1 MSWKPARFAKWRY
14 VIPTR
19 IFMSVVG
26 CWAVAWGA
34 LVFPVFWQQ
43 SSIERIA
50 RHIVDGDP
58 FRVELLTDLIP
69 SVEAA
74 EQMQYCRPVV
84 RQAAALIW
92 LRIVEQTIAAG
103 ERKLVD
109 SHMDSLRQS
118 VVRSLECSPADSFLW
133 VALFWIES
141 RQNGF
146 RSRYASYLDM
156 SYHFGPNEGWVGLKR
171 NRIAFSVLEG
181 LPPDL
186 REAAVKE
193 FVMLLDSGFVRET
206 ATVFL
211 GPAWPVRNTLLP
223 RLTRVME
230 GRRKAFANLLHTEG
244 YEVDV
249 PGIERA
255 HPRPWR

>member
-74 EQMQYCRPVV
+74 EQMQYCR
-84 RQAAALIW
+84 
-92 LRIVEQTIAAG
+92 G
-103 ERKLVD
+103 
-109 SHMDSLRQS
+109 
-118 VVRSLECSPADSFLW
+118 
-133 VALFWIES
+133 
-141 RQNGF
+141 G
-146 RSRYASYLDM
+146 
-156 SYHFGPNEGWVGLKR
+156 
-171 NRIAFSVLEG
+171 
-181 LPPDL
+181 
-186 REAAVKE
+186 
-193 FVMLLDSGFVRET
+193 
-206 ATVFL
+206 
-211 GPAWPVRNTLLP
+211 
-223 RLTRVME
+223 
-230 GRRKAFANLLHTEG
+230 
-244 YEVDV
+244 
-249 PGIERA
+249 
-255 HPRPWR
+255 